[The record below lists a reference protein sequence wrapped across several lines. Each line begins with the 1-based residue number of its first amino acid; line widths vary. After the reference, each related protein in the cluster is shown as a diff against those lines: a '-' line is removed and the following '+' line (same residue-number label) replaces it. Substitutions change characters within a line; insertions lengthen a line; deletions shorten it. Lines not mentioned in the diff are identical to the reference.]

1 MESIRKGKSLRS
13 RRYRN
18 RRVGEFLKELDY
30 TEGRATGIPTIQEE
44 LLANGSPQ
52 ATIETDEERS
62 YFLIDIPCHPKFV
75 KKQSSTNRKIAKID
89 LNNLSERQK
98 MILAIIAE
106 FPSLSAKGISE
117 KVSEKVSEKTSEK
130 LVVSDRTIE
139 TDLARLKK
147 AGIVVRKGGR
157 KEGRW
162 VITVSL

>member
-1 MESIRKGKSLRS
+1 
-13 RRYRN
+13 
-18 RRVGEFLKELDY
+18 
-30 TEGRATGIPTIQEE
+30 
-44 LLANGSPQ
+44 
-52 ATIETDEERS
+52 
-62 YFLIDIPCHPKFV
+62 
-75 KKQSSTNRKIAKID
+75 
-89 LNNLSERQK
+89 

-117 KVSEKVSEKTSEK
+117 RISEKASEK